1 MIRRH
6 ISGIGTTGS
15 SRRQNAHAVSK
26 AKTLA
31 DPDSA
36 DMFDGATASG
46 RVSESAQQLERKI
59 SKLEIRLALLCRDL
73 WDSHRRDAGLV
84 AVQGRLLREI
94 RRLDPENEALKSE
107 VVDTVR
113 AAAVAHFEHFM
124 GSPEGYIETIIRTIN
139 QDQD

>member
-1 MIRRH
+1 MTRRQL
-6 ISGIGTTGS
+6 SGIGTTGS
-15 SRRQNAHAVSK
+15 SRRRSARAVRK

-31 DPDSA
+31 DLARPDA
-36 DMFDGATASG
+36 FDGRTASG
-46 RVSESAQQLERKI
+46 RVSDSAQQLEQKI

-73 WDSHRRDAGLV
+73 WDAHRRDAGLV

-94 RRLDPENEALKSE
+94 RRLDPDNEALKSE

-124 GSPEGYIETIIRTIN
+124 GTPEGYIETIIRTIN